1 VYKEV
6 TAGAHKQR
14 RREISKGEGEETRGT
29 RTDEVS
35 LALFISVV
43 VIVVFIST
51 IALSGLWF

>member
-51 IALSGLWF
+51 KV